1 MSMARKRVKT
11 LILKR
16 HSVQMTPEEK
26 DEVVDAVAN
35 LMVEYI
41 KKKSGL
47 QPPKEPTTNTS
58 NSESE

>member
-1 MSMARKRVKT
+1 MARKRVKT